1 MAAAAASGGGGGG
14 GFPGGQPHFAGFPAF
29 GETSDAAAILGDEG
43 GEAAA
48 GQPGAPGQ
56 SPYFAQYM
64 AAAAAAAAG
73 GGAAGAPGQ
82 PAFFPPYLANAGD
95 PSQPGQPGQNGQPPS
110 FFPPFMA
117 APGGNGFPG
126 YPGFRMPGIPEVPGM
141 PGMPG
146 LPGMHGMP
154 GMPGMMPGMVPGM
167 MPRPALPPGVDP
179 VMFNTG
185 GTLPPGTTRGTVR
198 GPTGYI
204 YSTSVPERSPNYNEL
219 RKRTREKV
227 QFTPY
232 RPFLLGPFAHFTP
245 NSPSFYSNFVHY
257 FISLSH
263 SYYATCLRDEGAR
276 NRPTFFCMYLGL
288 SDATVLQE
296 REYKDGVYIHPPP
309 PIYHLGQEGENVLA
323 SSLDLPSLEDCEF
336 LHNKDETRPLCGHS
350 EWQNCINRT
359 EQSI

>member
-14 GFPGGQPHFAGFPAF
+14 GGFPGHPHLAGFAAF
-29 GETSDAAAILGDEG
+29 GETNDAAAILGDEG
-43 GEAAA
+43 GEAFA

-56 SPYFAQYM
+56 PPYFAQYM
-64 AAAAAAAAG
+64 AAAAAAG

-82 PAFFPPYLANAGD
+82 PAFFPPYLAAAGD

-117 APGGNGFPG
+117 GPGGNGFPG
-126 YPGFRMPGIPEVPGM
+126 YPGFRMPGSAGVT
-141 PGMPG
+141 GMPG

-154 GMPGMMPGMVPGM
+154 GMPGM

-204 YSTSVPERSPNYNEL
+204 YSTSVPERSPNYGEL

-227 QFTPY
+227 QFTQY
-232 RPFLLGPFAHFTP
+232 RPFLLGPFEYFTP
-245 NSPSFYSNFVHY
+245 KSPFYSDFVHY
-257 FISLSH
+257 LITL
-263 SYYATCLRDEGAR
+263 
-276 NRPTFFCMYLGL
+276 
-288 SDATVLQE
+288 VL
-296 REYKDGVYIHPPP
+296 H
-309 PIYHLGQEGENVLA
+309 
-323 SSLDLPSLEDCEF
+323 
-336 LHNKDETRPLCGHS
+336 
-350 EWQNCINRT
+350 
-359 EQSI
+359 